1 MSSIE
6 VLHKT
11 LEELEKGY
19 RVALVTVIGKEGS
32 GPRDVG
38 SMVMVSSSGL
48 KIGTIGG
55 GFFEKSVL
63 EEVYKALEDGKPR
76 RLKYALR
83 PENIP
88 EDAIPTK
95 HLCGGVVEVF
105 INVINPPIRVILFG
119 AGNVG
124 KPIADLANMLGYR
137 VLVLDSDEKLAT
149 RERYPYAE
157 NIFVGD
163 LVKNIENIVFKAS
176 DIAIIAYGEVETDYQ
191 ILKQLLSKNF
201 PGHVW
206 ALCSRRRCSW
216 MLNRLLEEGVDV
228 SRYVDKL
235 HLPAGLDIGSDSP
248 EEIAVSILAEV
259 ICVLKKCDI
268 PVKTMSL
275 VKDWWS
281 ARISK

>member
-124 KPIADLANMLGYR
+124 KPIADLAHMLGYR

-149 RERYPYAE
+149 WERYPYAE
-157 NIFVGD
+157 KIFVGD
-163 LVKNIENIVFKAS
+163 LVKNIDNIIFKAS

-191 ILKQLLSKNF
+191 ILKQLLLKNF

-216 MLNRLLEEGVDV
+216 MLNRLLEEGVDL

-268 PVKTMSL
+268 PVKTMNL

-281 ARISK
+281 ARIGK